1 MMEMA
6 SLGAGV
12 METRAVEI
20 GCKYN
25 IPIYVASSHEDKIGT
40 YIKEYDETMEGK
52 AITGFQL
59 VMMF

>member
-12 METRAVEI
+12 MEPRAIEI

-25 IPIYVASSHEDKIGT
+25 IPIYVASSMNQVKGT
-40 YIKEYDETMEGK
+40 YIKEYDENNGSK
-52 AITGFQL
+52 CSNRVKCL
-59 VMMF
+59 